1 MMSDAF
7 TLSSIGINLFWLV
20 IGSLVILP
28 AIIALTFS
36 FKAPFLAVRLIRR
49 NRPLGRNIYCE
60 IAQADRFM
68 DVWMLGGWSSPEA
81 QCKNVLTMSN
91 WDSRAGKT
99 SAIDQELIKLKL
111 LESYIRADNNM
122 PMMRPKRG
130 AYWLR
135 NFAVFLLLL
144 LLRVSIFGDQF
155 SHIEIPEHCNV
166 KKLKILFWSTVIGL
180 ATFILLSILLISHLI

>member
-1 MMSDAF
+1 MSEAF

-68 DVWMLGGWSSPEA
+68 DVWMLGGWSSPDV
-81 QCKNVLTMSN
+81 QCQNVLTKNN

-99 SAIDQELIKLKL
+99 SAIDQELVKLKL
-111 LESYIRADNNM
+111 LETYIRADNNNM
-122 PMMRPKRG
+122 PMVRPKRG

-144 LLRVSIFGDQF
+144 VLRVSIFGDQY
-155 SHIEIPEHCNV
+155 SHIEIPEHCNA
-166 KKLKILFWSTVIGL
+166 KKLKALFWYTVIGL
-180 ATFILLSILLISHLI
+180 ATFVLLLILLISHLF